1 MGEPGA
7 AGRSWTA
14 ALPAP
19 RERDSR
25 GRVESPTRGRVVIPL
40 GSPRPRLFQEGPL
53 GGVARLTGAAV
64 LPPTGLVSAV
74 SLRTAQGS
82 GPGGCPAPRPG
93 PPRGSGC
100 ERHAVGAARGRD
112 GEAFVTRKSM

>member
-7 AGRSWTA
+7 AGRSGTA

-25 GRVESPTRGRVVIPL
+25 GRVESPTPGRVVIPL

-74 SLRTAQGS
+74 SHSTAQGS